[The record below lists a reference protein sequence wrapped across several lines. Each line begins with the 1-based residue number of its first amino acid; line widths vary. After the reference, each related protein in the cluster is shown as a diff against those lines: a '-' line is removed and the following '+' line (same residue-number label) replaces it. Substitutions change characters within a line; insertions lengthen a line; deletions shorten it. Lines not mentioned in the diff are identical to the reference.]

1 MYPVL
6 PCPALSCILSC
17 PALPES
23 YPALPCPTYPIF
35 YPALPCPTYPIF
47 YPALPCH
54 ILHPALPCPA
64 LPCFFVIGKKSIKEK
79 VYAALF
85 IGGDGRGVGVDEKD
99 RAGNFAELMQCLDR
113 IFQSISKDK
122 RSK

>member
-1 MYPVL
+1 
-6 PCPALSCILSC
+6 
-17 PALPES
+17 
-23 YPALPCPTYPIF
+23 
-35 YPALPCPTYPIF
+35 
-47 YPALPCH
+47 
-54 ILHPALPCPA
+54 
-64 LPCFFVIGKKSIKEK
+64 

-85 IGGDGRGVGVDEKD
+85 IGGDGRGLVGVDEKD